1 MTTSSVAAGQI
12 KSIIERVE
20 RLEEE
25 KSAIGGDIKEIYAEA
40 KGNGYDTKILRM
52 IVKLRKMD
60 DGERQEID
68 AILDLYWDAL
78 GMSEDE

>member
-1 MTTSSVAAGQI
+1 MTTSNVAAGQI

-25 KSAIGGDIKEIYAEA
+25 KSALVSDIKEIYAEA
-40 KGNGYDTKILRM
+40 KSNGYDTKILRM

-78 GMSEDE
+78 GMSEE